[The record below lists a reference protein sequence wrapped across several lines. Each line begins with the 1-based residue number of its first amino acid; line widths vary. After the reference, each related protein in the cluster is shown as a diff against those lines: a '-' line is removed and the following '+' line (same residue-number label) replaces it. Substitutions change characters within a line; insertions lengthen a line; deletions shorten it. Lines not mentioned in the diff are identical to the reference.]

1 MMTFDA
7 VCFGQTGNEIVY
19 TDSCGPSAL
28 YFYLFKFTVRH
39 GFKHFPR
46 DTMAREVSCVV
57 LRFCFGKYVVNI
69 TVTLL

>member
-1 MMTFDA
+1 MLTFDA

-19 TDSCGPSAL
+19 TRAL
-28 YFYLFKFTVRH
+28 YLYLFKFTVCH

-57 LRFCFGKYVVNI
+57 LCFCFGKYVVNI